1 MILQILTLLVG
12 AASTLMVLVETME
25 KTMTTKHTDN
35 GNTLDA
41 FISRKR
47 EIDAMLQRLTAFSD
61 DHFGVAPD
69 EVSWG
74 HVGNLGYV
82 VERLRQASD
91 FLFTEGECAS

>member
-1 MILQILTLLVG
+1 MQILTLLVG

-25 KTMTTKHTDN
+25 MTMTTKRTDN
-35 GNTLDA
+35 SNALDA
-41 FISRKR
+41 FIVRKR

-69 EVSWG
+69 EVNWG

-82 VERLRQASD
+82 VERLREASD
-91 FLFTEGECAS
+91 FLFTDGECAA